1 VRKYLA
7 IAAIM
12 ALWATTARAQ
22 CILGCGP
29 GTGADVYDGGD
40 NIGITG
46 DDKISDTATS
56 TADIDQ
62 TTQDIDDQAQTIAGV
77 EQQNIQPGEAG
88 GFDWLQTLQGDL
100 EQQVSS
106 AGGMPL
112 VTGSISAYT
121 TYWPGYANAGY
132 LQGPPPAGSPEAA
145 MATTLGT
152 LQGALQAGADQQQ
165 SQQAEATRTEEL
177 ENKAANASGNLQV
190 QEVSNEIALFN
201 AQEEMKQRNATNGTL
216 NALLVAE
223 SNQQNQKAQDDLESL
238 TAAGA
243 EFQGD
248 FSENPNPPEP
258 TELPE

>member
-12 ALWATTARAQ
+12 ALWATSAHAQ

-46 DDKISDTATS
+46 DDKIADTANS
-56 TADIDQ
+56 TADLDTVQ
-62 TTQDIDDQAQTIAGV
+62 LPAV
-77 EQQNIQPGEAG
+77 EQNQETNLQPGEAG
-88 GFDWLQTLQGDL
+88 GFDQSQALVGDL

-106 AGGMPL
+106 AGGMSL
-112 VTGSISAYT
+112 NTNSIAAYSN
-121 TYWPGYANAGY
+121 YWPGYSNAGY
-132 LQGPPPAGSPEAA
+132 LQGPPPAGSPEGD

-152 LQGALQAGADQQQ
+152 LEGALQAGADQQQ
-165 SQQAEATRTEEL
+165 SQGAEQGRLADLETKNGQAL
-177 ENKAANASGNLQV
+177 GNLQV
-190 QEVSNEIALFN
+190 QEVSNEVALFT

-223 SNQQNQKAQDDLESL
+223 SNRQNQAAQNDLEGL
-238 TAAGA
+238 GIAT
-243 EFQGD
+243 
-248 FSENPNPPEP
+248 ENAQWDATNHPPGP
-258 TELPE
+258 DPQIPDPGVTE